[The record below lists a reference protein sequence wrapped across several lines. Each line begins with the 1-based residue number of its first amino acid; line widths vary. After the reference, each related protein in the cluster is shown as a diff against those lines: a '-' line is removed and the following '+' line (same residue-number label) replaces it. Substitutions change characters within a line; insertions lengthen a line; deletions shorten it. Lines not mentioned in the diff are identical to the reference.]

1 MLDIPNK
8 IAVIKRNIILK
19 TEGIPFSIP
28 KSKAKTTPFM
38 PRRIPAF
45 ASAL

>member
-8 IAVIKRNIILK
+8 IAVRKRNIILK
-19 TEGIPFSIP
+19 NEGIFSIP